1 MFPGGRCTVCVIQRK
16 GKCGTDSA
24 PKKCLKRGPDGSAPP
39 QDEELLW
46 QNVDP
51 VLPGAGVSAAAADQ
65 MESDADV
72 DREQEGRRAEGD
84 QDELE

>member
-39 QDEELLW
+39 QEEELLW

-51 VLPGAGVSAAAADQ
+51 VLPGAGAITASGDT
-65 MESDADV
+65 MEAEGDV
-72 DREQEGRRAEGD
+72 DQEQEGRRPGDD
-84 QDELE
+84 QDEPE